1 MIHKYIQNVHEI
13 MGAHSMNVAN
23 LGGIETLITNADTK
37 FRHICPIANLQYV
50 LIGRSDKTKL
60 ENLHFK
66 AT

>member
-1 MIHKYIQNVHEI
+1 
-13 MGAHSMNVAN
+13 MNVAN